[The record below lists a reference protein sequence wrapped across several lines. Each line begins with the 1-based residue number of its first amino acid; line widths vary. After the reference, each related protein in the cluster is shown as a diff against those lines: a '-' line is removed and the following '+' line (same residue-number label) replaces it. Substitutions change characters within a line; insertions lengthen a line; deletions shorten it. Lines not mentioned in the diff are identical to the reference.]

1 MMNFARFVYAGKT
14 GITPPEWKLDESA
27 ICGPTGTG
35 QTPSG
40 GESTDLSHIRGTP
53 PGGSSSGDQTS
64 MGLLP
69 QEYLAGV
76 SNYSMNNPFIFYL
89 RSVSYLLGRP
99 TYCIGCVT

>member
-76 SNYSMNNPFIFYL
+76 GKYSMKNPFFFTWD
-89 RSVSYLLGRP
+89 LLA
-99 TYCIGCVT
+99 TYWADLFGCVT